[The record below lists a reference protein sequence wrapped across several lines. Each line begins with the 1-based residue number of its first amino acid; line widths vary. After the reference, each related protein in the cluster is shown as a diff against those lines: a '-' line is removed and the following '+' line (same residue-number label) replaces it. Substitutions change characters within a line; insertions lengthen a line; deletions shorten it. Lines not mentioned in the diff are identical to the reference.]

1 MRTALL
7 PVGVCEGDDVPEDD
21 ALVPAVLHHEDDA
34 VRPPARQEHHRHGRQ
49 RQRHPQLVTLLGQG
63 LLKPPESGVGA
74 VEVVGDGG

>member
-1 MRTALL
+1 MRSELL

-49 RQRHPQLVTLLGQG
+49 RQRHPQLVPLLGQG
-63 LLKPPESGVGA
+63 LLKPPEVRG
-74 VEVVGDGG
+74 E

>member
-1 MRTALL
+1 MRSALL

-49 RQRHPQLVTLLGQG
+49 RQRHPQLVPLLGQG
-63 LLKPPESGVGA
+63 LLKPPD
-74 VEVVGDGG
+74 EVIFTFTSKF